1 MGAKEEEAV
10 GLSILCDHLVF
21 QWSTARLP
29 EIADMKSVEQ
39 AEDLMAFER
48 RLTESISCLQPAA
61 NRWRMILLVVSVLLA
76 AGAWSWLNDPNT
88 QKVSFYLSL
97 WNHPF
102 FTIVCI
108 TFIALFFAGIHRRVV
123 APSII
128 ADRCRTVLTEYNMSC
143 EDTGKLILKRKQ
155 SDRV

>member
-1 MGAKEEEAV
+1 
-10 GLSILCDHLVF
+10 
-21 QWSTARLP
+21 
-29 EIADMKSVEQ
+29 MKSVEQ

-123 APSII
+123 APSMYPFI
-128 ADRCRTVLTEYNMSC
+128 YF
-143 EDTGKLILKRKQ
+143 K
-155 SDRV
+155 